1 MYGPSSVARDPK
13 LLAYPLLKQ
22 NMSSLPFG
30 KGIIPYGSD
39 SPERPFALVSGPH
52 EDTRYMMRLML
63 EVWGFNVAEADGCDE
78 CVAIAAQR
86 KPCLVLVDAAIPF
99 DESMETVEL
108 LKRQS
113 GTSDVPILMIS
124 GFGQDGYR
132 QAALLGGVSH
142 YMVKPVDFD
151 ELQRF
156 VTHIARVTGQADEN
170 TIL

>member
-1 MYGPSSVARDPK
+1 
-13 LLAYPLLKQ
+13 
-22 NMSSLPFG
+22 MSSLPFG
-30 KGIIPYGSD
+30 TRSDPDGSETA
-39 SPERPFALVSGPH
+39 ERPFALVSGPH

-63 EVWGFNVAEADGCDE
+63 EVWGFDVAEADDSRE
-78 CVAIAAQR
+78 CVDIAGNR

-108 LKRQS
+108 LKSRPD
-113 GTSDVPILMIS
+113 TSDVPVLMIS

-132 QAALLGGVSH
+132 DTALRGGVSH

-151 ELQRF
+151 ELQQF
-156 VTHIARVTGQADEN
+156 VSRLAHLSGRRDEE